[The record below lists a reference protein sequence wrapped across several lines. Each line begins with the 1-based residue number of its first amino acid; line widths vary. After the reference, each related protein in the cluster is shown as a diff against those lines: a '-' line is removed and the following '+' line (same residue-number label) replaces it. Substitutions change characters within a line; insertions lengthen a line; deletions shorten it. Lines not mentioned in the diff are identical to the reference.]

1 MTAIRLTMAWLHV
14 RMSFGTGF
22 RTEVLTSDPDRKRF
36 LNTALAKRAVTKKKY
51 FSHHNGLKTI
61 PLFYDIERVNSPVG
75 NRTQPSQ
82 DLLLRII
89 LNEQSAAQPNRIK
102 QVAMT
107 SSRTTPIPRTK
118 LPEPRQTPALSAK
131 ESRQIS
137 MVKAQH
143 PKPNV
148 ITKKTKAML

>member
-1 MTAIRLTMAWLHV
+1 
-14 RMSFGTGF
+14 MSFGTGF

-75 NRTQPSQ
+75 NRTQSSQ

-89 LNEQSAAQPNRIK
+89 LNEQSTAQPNRIK
-102 QVAMT
+102 QVVMA
-107 SSRTTPIPRTK
+107 SSRTTPINRTM
-118 LPEPRQTPALSAK
+118 LPVPQQTTATSA
-131 ESRQIS
+131 EGFRQIS
-137 MVKAQH
+137 MITPQNLT
-143 PKPNV
+143 PNV
-148 ITKKTKAML
+148 ITMKTKAML

>member
-1 MTAIRLTMAWLHV
+1 MAWLHV

-75 NRTQPSQ
+75 NRTQSSQ

-89 LNEQSAAQPNRIK
+89 LNEQSTAQPNRIK
-102 QVAMT
+102 QVVMA
-107 SSRTTPIPRTK
+107 SSRTTPIPRTM
-118 LPEPRQTPALSAK
+118 LPVPQQTTATSA
-131 ESRQIS
+131 EGFRQIS
-137 MVKAQH
+137 MVTPQNLT
-143 PKPNV
+143 PNV
-148 ITKKTKAML
+148 ITMKTKAML

>member
-1 MTAIRLTMAWLHV
+1 MAWLHV

-89 LNEQSAAQPNRIK
+89 LNEQSTAQPNRIK
-102 QVAMT
+102 QAAIA
-107 SSRTTPIPRTK
+107 SSRTTPIPRTMW
-118 LPEPRQTPALSAK
+118 LLPRQTPALSAK
-131 ESRQIS
+131 EFRQIS
-137 MVKAQH
+137 IIKAQH

>member
-1 MTAIRLTMAWLHV
+1 MAWLHV

-75 NRTQPSQ
+75 NRTQSSQ

-89 LNEQSAAQPNRIK
+89 LNEQSTAQPNRIK
-102 QVAMT
+102 QVVMA
-107 SSRTTPIPRTK
+107 SSRTTPIPRTM
-118 LPEPRQTPALSAK
+118 LPVPQQTTATSA
-131 ESRQIS
+131 EGFRQIS
-137 MVKAQH
+137 MVKPQNLT
-143 PKPNV
+143 PNV
-148 ITKKTKAML
+148 ITMKTKAML